1 MIEFYIL
8 GDMGSGLKSQT
19 DVVSGMLDD
28 KIHLKDTFVCGL
40 GDNIY
45 ENGCYSVNDVQ
56 FSTKFEKPYDKIP
69 DSIKFYMCLGNHDYG
84 YEENNGYFKQVDNSK
99 HQVHY
104 GIQSQEIGGKWYMPH
119 NYYQV
124 HKQDGDVSIDFFVM
138 DSNFDVLSKQKQNEQ
153 YDDLKQW
160 INSSR
165 SDWKIL
171 IGHHTWKSVGDHGGE
186 NPDFENYL
194 YRLFTE
200 APFDIYMCGHDH
212 IKQVSEYKIQSKTVT
227 LIVCGTGGALLHGR
241 DLIDFNNKNID
252 DYDFLFLSTNL
263 GFGNCQ
269 ATKRKLTFTFK
280 NEKNKLE
287 FIYDLLK

>member
-1 MIEFYIL
+1 MIEFYML

-28 KIHLKDTFVCGL
+28 EIHLKDTFVCGL

-45 ENGCYSVNDVQ
+45 ENGCSSVSDVQ
-56 FSTKFEKPYDKIP
+56 FSTKFEKPYGKIP

-84 YEENNGYFKQVDNSK
+84 YEEGNGYFQQIDNSK
-99 HQVHY
+99 HQVNY
-104 GIQSQEIGGKWYMPH
+104 GIQSQKKGKKWYMPS
-119 NYYQV
+119 NYYRF

-138 DSNFDVLSKQKQNEQ
+138 DSNFDVLSIKKQKTQ
-153 YDDLKQW
+153 YDDLKKW
-160 INSSR
+160 INSSK

-171 IGHHTWKSVGDHGGE
+171 IGHHTWKSVAEHGGE

-194 YRLFTE
+194 YQLFTE

-212 IKQVSEYKIQSKTVT
+212 IKQVSEYKIKNKKVT
-227 LIVCGTGGALLHGR
+227 LIICGTGGAILPER
-241 DLIDFNNKNID
+241 DLIDFDKKNID
-252 DYDFLFLSTNL
+252 DYDFIFLSTNL

-287 FIYDLLK
+287 FIYDLSK